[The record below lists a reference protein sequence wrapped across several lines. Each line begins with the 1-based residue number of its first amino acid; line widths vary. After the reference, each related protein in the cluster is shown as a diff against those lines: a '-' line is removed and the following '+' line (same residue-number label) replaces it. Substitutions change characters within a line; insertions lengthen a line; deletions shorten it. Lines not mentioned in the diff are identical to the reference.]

1 MDLAVTG
8 GIGSGKSTVAAMLAD
23 KGGVHLNADAVVHEL
38 QQPGSEVF
46 QGMVELFGEGVVAS
60 DGTLDR
66 QAVAEIV
73 FADEV
78 QLQALND
85 LVHPAV
91 RAEMQARREAHKSRG
106 EVVIS
111 EIPLLVEGRLKQ
123 VAEAG
128 SGAVSAAEVFA
139 KRAAKLATE
148 SERAE
153 QRAAKAAAESKQ
165 AAKRLAE
172 AHKSKKGAAKKE
184 AKQAAKEAAK
194 FEWEAQRAAE
204 LAAAA
209 AADAEAAA
217 ADEAG
222 GASSSSGSGS
232 SSSSQSE
239 FDAVVVV
246 MADREV
252 VLARLAERGLPR
264 EEALARMAQQATD
277 EQRQAIADYVIDNS
291 GDLEQLRQAIDECWE
306 WLRARQSSGAA

>member
-8 GIGSGKSTVAAMLAD
+8 GIGTGKSTVAAMLAE

-73 FADEV
+73 FANEA

-123 VAEAG
+123 AQEAEFKAE
-128 SGAVSAAEVFA
+128 SKTTSEVFA
-139 KRAAKLATE
+139 KRAARLAAE
-148 SERAE
+148 AEWAE
-153 QRAAKAAAESKQ
+153 QRVARLAAESEL

-172 AHKSKKGAAKKE
+172 AHKSAKGPAKRE
-184 AKQAAKEAAK
+184 AKQAARQVAEA
-194 FEWEAQRAAE
+194 EREAQRATE
-204 LAAAA
+204 LAATA
-209 AADAEAAA
+209 AADAEAASA
-217 ADEAG
+217 ADAG
-222 GASSSSGSGS
+222 ADAASSSSHP
-232 SSSSQSE
+232 E
-239 FDAVVVV
+239 FDAVIVVV
-246 MADREV
+246 ADREV
-252 VLARLAERGLPR
+252 VLARLAARGLPR

-277 EQRQAIADYVIDNS
+277 EQRQAIADYIINNS
-291 GDLEQLRQAIDECWE
+291 GDLAQLQQDINECWE

>member
-8 GIGSGKSTVAAMLAD
+8 GIGTGKSTVAAMLAA

-73 FADEV
+73 FADEA

-111 EIPLLVEGRLKQ
+111 EIPLLAEGRLKQ
-123 VAEAG
+123 AQEADSRVM
-128 SGAVSAAEVFA
+128 SGVFA
-139 KRAAKLATE
+139 KRAARLATE
-148 SERAE
+148 SEWAE
-153 QRAAKAAAESKQ
+153 QRAARLAAESEL

-172 AHKSKKGAAKKE
+172 AKKSEQRAARRE
-184 AKQAAKEAAK
+184 AKQAAKQAAK
-194 FEWEAQRAAE
+194 SEWEAQRAAE
-204 LAAAA
+204 LASVAAA
-209 AADAEAAA
+209 EAETAADADAT
-217 ADEAG
+217 G
-222 GASSSSGSGS
+222 SSSSGSS
-232 SSSSQSE
+232 PHPE
-239 FDAVVVV
+239 FDAVIVVV
-246 MADREV
+246 ADRET

-277 EQRQAIADYVIDNS
+277 EQRQAIADFIIYNS
-291 GDLEQLRQAIDECWE
+291 GDLERLQQAIDECWE
-306 WLRARQSSGAA
+306 WLCARQSETA